1 MPSLTINPPRPPPPP
16 TEPDSNSTSPPPPD
30 KTSFTFSAPP
40 PGSPVAPEYSPITP
54 KVQPI
59 LPAISSSQQHDGP
72 LQQPPPPSPPPSGM
86 NPHHPPPPP
95 QPQPQQQEHQHD
107 VPSIQQQQQPPQTQ
121 PQPNINPSTNPAEV
135 APASA
140 IPPTSFIPQPASL
153 PFSSEDS
160 TDAIALRAAIS
171 ALQFQKK
178 KAQEDLRTLEHTKQ
192 HALKNPS
199 QFKEALVAGKLKE
212 QRREFGGVQG
222 ILDEDDD
229 GDEDGESDEDGVKG
243 TPAHSGEDD
252 AMEGATEEGARK
264 GSTSGEARTAAGGRN
279 TSDADPPARREQKS
293 DLSQSPTTNN
303 PATQQE
309 HFPPIPGAQ
318 NVVRTPYI
326 NWEKYH
332 ILSEPLDRM
341 HEQQRRWPGAGGN
354 SPSDQRRRRSERE
367 YAVAAPY
374 SPFYDRLD
382 EGTTTNSAGNRGSAG
397 GAGGVSPTS
406 LATGTAPAVAG
417 AAAAGGNG
425 AGASEHPMETRRGS
439 SHRYPPPPP
448 PTK

>member
-16 TEPDSNSTSPPPPD
+16 PERNTNSTPPAPPD
-30 KTSFTFSAPP
+30 NTSFTFSAPP
-40 PGSPVAPEYSPITP
+40 PGSATFYPTVANTTTTTTTSALSNDAGSPTAPEYSPITP

-59 LPAISSSQQHDGP
+59 LPAISSSQQYDGP

-86 NPHHPPPPP
+86 NPHYPPPPLP
-95 QPQPQQQEHQHD
+95 QPQPQQQEHRHDAPSVQHQ
-107 VPSIQQQQQPPQTQ
+107 QQQQQPQLQPQTN
-121 PQPNINPSTNPAEV
+121 NITPSTNPAEAAA
-135 APASA
+135 APA
-140 IPPTSFIPQPASL
+140 IPPTSFIPQPAPL

-212 QRREFGGVQG
+212 ERREFGGVQG
-222 ILDEDDD
+222 ILDENDS
-229 GDEDGESDEDGVKG
+229 GEEGASDDEDGVG
-243 TPAHSGEDD
+243 QTPAPDGEDD
-252 AMEGATEEGARK
+252 AMGGATEEVARK
-264 GSTSGEARTAAGGRN
+264 GSTNGEAPVAAGGRN
-279 TSDADPPARREQKS
+279 TSDSAPPAPAPAQHDQEYNR
-293 DLSQSPTTNN
+293 SQSPTTKN
-303 PATQQE
+303 PAAQQE

-332 ILSEPLDRM
+332 ILSEPLDRL
-341 HEQQRRWPGAGGN
+341 HEQQRRWPGVGGI

-367 YAVAAPY
+367 YSVAAPY

-382 EGTTTNSAGNRGSAG
+382 EDT
-397 GAGGVSPTS
+397 
-406 LATGTAPAVAG
+406 LL
-417 AAAAGGNG
+417 
-425 AGASEHPMETRRGS
+425 RR
-439 SHRYPPPPP
+439 RDDEE
-448 PTK
+448 

>member
-1 MPSLTINPPRPPPPP
+1 MGATFYP
-16 TEPDSNSTSPPPPD
+16 TVANTTTTTATSALSND
-30 KTSFTFSAPP
+30 A
-40 PGSPVAPEYSPITP
+40 GSPTAPEYSPITP

-59 LPAISSSQQHDGP
+59 LPAISSSQQYDGP

-86 NPHHPPPPP
+86 NPHHAPTPP
-95 QPQPQQQEHQHD
+95 QPQPQQQERQHD
-107 VPSIQQQQQPPQTQ
+107 APSVQQQQQRQQQSQ
-121 PQPNINPSTNPAEV
+121 PQSSINTSTNAAEAAPAP

-140 IPPTSFIPQPASL
+140 IPSTSFTPQPAPL

-178 KAQEDLRTLEHTKQ
+178 KAQDDLRTLEHTKQ

-212 QRREFGGVQG
+212 ERREFGGVQG
-222 ILDEDDD
+222 ILDENDS
-229 GDEDGESDEDGVKG
+229 GEEGASDDEDGVG
-243 TPAHSGEDD
+243 QTPAPDGEDD
-252 AMEGATEEGARK
+252 AMGGATEEMARK
-264 GSTSGEARTAAGGRN
+264 GSTRGEAPVAAGGRN
-279 TSDADPPARREQKS
+279 TSDSAPPAPAQH
-293 DLSQSPTTNN
+293 DLEYNRSQSTPTNN
-303 PATQQE
+303 PGAQQE

-332 ILSEPLDRM
+332 ILSEPLDRL
-341 HEQQRRWPGAGGN
+341 HEQQRRWPGAGGT
-354 SPSDQRRRRSERE
+354 SLSDQQRRRSERE
-367 YAVAAPY
+367 FSVAAPY

-382 EGTTTNSAGNRGSAG
+382 EGTTTDMAGHRRSASG
-397 GAGGVSPTS
+397 GGGVSPTS
-406 LATGTAPAVAG
+406 LGTGTAPPAAAG
-417 AAAAGGNG
+417 AGAAGGNG
-425 AGASEHPMETRRGS
+425 VGGAGDHPMETRRGS

-448 PTK
+448 T